1 MTDDP
6 LPDPPPTPPNLA
18 AWSTHLGRR
27 IEDSHELR
35 YSLAAGG
42 TLPAA
47 FSAMSLRY
55 SDSPALTF
63 DGTTLTHGQV
73 ESETARVAAALKR
86 TNIGRGTRVAIVA
99 DPDLSVVVAYLA
111 GLRVGAIVTLAH
123 PSYTV
128 SELAD
133 ILRGSGAEVALATG
147 ESLAKVVGLSA
158 DFLTIGLKG
167 LDRAIAEHVLDDGH
181 ESDVAAVE
189 PAIGPDSLA
198 IQAFTS
204 GSTGEP
210 KPVRLSHRNLL
221 TSIRGAMGAWR
232 WSAADRLVHC
242 LPIAHQHGL
251 GAVHAALLS
260 GSHAVILPRF
270 DPERLIEVADR
281 QQASVLFSVPAIY
294 DRLLADVPHLLDRLR
309 GLRLMT
315 SGSAPLPPETALKIQ
330 EATGQIPLERYGS
343 TEAGLDVSNPYEG
356 PRIPGT
362 VGLALPGVEVG
373 ISQPDAETIA
383 DGGTGE
389 VVLRGPQVFRGYGTD
404 DDRGAF
410 IGGWF
415 RTGDFGTIDEETG
428 HLRLVGRTKDVIIT
442 GGLNVYP
449 LEIEKVLREIPGVV
463 DAAVIG
469 VQSQRWGEAVT
480 AFVVMTDG
488 ATQDLNETLQSRL
501 APHKRPKQII
511 EVDEIPR
518 TQVGKVRREVLESIA
533 LRPN

>member
-1 MTDDP
+1 
-6 LPDPPPTPPNLA
+6 
-18 AWSTHLGRR
+18 
-27 IEDSHELR
+27 
-35 YSLAAGG
+35 
-42 TLPAA
+42 
-47 FSAMSLRY
+47 MSLRC
-55 SDSPALTF
+55 SDSPALTI
-63 DGTTLTHGQV
+63 DGDTVTHGQV
-73 ESETARVAAALKR
+73 ERETVRVAAALRRMKV
-86 TNIGRGTRVAIVA
+86 GRGTRVAIVA
-99 DPDLSVVVAYLA
+99 DPDLSVVVGYLA
-111 GLRVGAIVTLAH
+111 ALRVGAIVTLPH

-133 ILRGSGAEVALATG
+133 LLTASSAELALATG
-147 ESLAKVVGLSA
+147 DSLGKVVELST
-158 DFLTIGLKG
+158 DISTVGLKG
-167 LDRAIAEHVLDDGH
+167 LDRAIAGRVLDDGH
-181 ESDVAAVE
+181 ASDGAAVE
-189 PAIGPDSLA
+189 PALGPDSPA

-251 GAVHAALLS
+251 GAIHAALLS

-270 DPERLIEVADR
+270 DPERLISVADR
-281 QQASVLFSVPAIY
+281 EQASVLFSVPAIY
-294 DRLLADVPHLLDRLR
+294 DRLLMEVPDLLDRLR

-315 SGSAPLPPETALKIQ
+315 SGSAPLAPETASRIQ

-362 VGLALPGVEVG
+362 VGIALPGVEVAIFDPEG
-373 ISQPDAETIA
+373 ETIA

-404 DDRGAF
+404 EDRDAF
-410 IGGWF
+410 VRGWF
-415 RTGDFGTIDEETG
+415 RTRDFGTIDQETG
-428 HLRLVGRTKDVIIT
+428 HLRLVGRTKDVIIS

-469 VQSQRWGEAVT
+469 VQSKRWGEAVT
-480 AFVVMTDG
+480 AFVVRAQG
-488 ATQDLNETLQSRL
+488 ATQDLDETLQSRL

-518 TQVGKVRREVLESIA
+518 TEVGKLRRDELEKSIA
-533 LRPN
+533 LRPS

>member
-1 MTDDP
+1 
-6 LPDPPPTPPNLA
+6 
-18 AWSTHLGRR
+18 
-27 IEDSHELR
+27 
-35 YSLAAGG
+35 
-42 TLPAA
+42 
-47 FSAMSLRY
+47 
-55 SDSPALTF
+55 
-63 DGTTLTHGQV
+63 
-73 ESETARVAAALKR
+73 
-86 TNIGRGTRVAIVA
+86 
-99 DPDLSVVVAYLA
+99 
-111 GLRVGAIVTLAH
+111 
-123 PSYTV
+123 
-128 SELAD
+128 
-133 ILRGSGAEVALATG
+133 
-147 ESLAKVVGLSA
+147 
-158 DFLTIGLKG
+158 
-167 LDRAIAEHVLDDGH
+167 
-181 ESDVAAVE
+181 
-189 PAIGPDSLA
+189 
-198 IQAFTS
+198 
-204 GSTGEP
+204 
-210 KPVRLSHRNLL
+210 
-221 TSIRGAMGAWR
+221 
-232 WSAADRLVHC
+232 
-242 LPIAHQHGL
+242 
-251 GAVHAALLS
+251 
-260 GSHAVILPRF
+260 VILPRF

-533 LRPN
+533 LRTN

>member
-1 MTDDP
+1 M
-6 LPDPPPTPPNLA
+6 
-18 AWSTHLGRR
+18 GRR
-27 IEDSHELR
+27 YADR
-35 YSLAAGG
+35 
-42 TLPAA
+42 
-47 FSAMSLRY
+47 
-55 SDSPALTF
+55 PALTV

-86 TNIGRGTRVAIVA
+86 TNVGLGTRIALVA

-111 GLRVGAIVTLAH
+111 ALRVGAIVTLVH

-128 SELAD
+128 SEFAG
-133 ILRGSGAEVALATG
+133 IFRGGSAELALATG
-147 ESLAKVVGLSA
+147 DSLGKVVELST
-158 DFLTIGLKG
+158 DFSTVGLKR

-189 PAIGPDSLA
+189 PAMGPDSPA

-251 GAVHAALLS
+251 GAIHAALLS

-281 QQASVLFSVPAIY
+281 EEASVLFSVPAIY
-294 DRLLADVPHLLDRLR
+294 DRLLAEVPHLLDRLGR
-309 GLRLMT
+309 LRLMT
-315 SGSAPLPPETALKIQ
+315 SGSAPLAPETASRIQ

-362 VGLALPGVEVG
+362 VGLALPGVEVA
-373 ISQPDAETIA
+373 ILDPDSGTIT
-383 DGGTGE
+383 DRGTGE
-389 VVLRGPQVFRGYGTD
+389 VVLRGPQVFGGYGTD
-404 DDRGAF
+404 EDRRAF
-410 IGGWF
+410 VGGWF
-415 RTGDFGTIDEETG
+415 RTGDFGAIGEEPA

-449 LEIEKVLREIPGVV
+449 PEIEKVLREIPGVV

-469 VQSQRWGEAVT
+469 VQSERWGEAVT
-480 AFVVMTDG
+480 AFVVRDQG
-488 ATQDLNETLQSRL
+488 GPQDLTEALQSRL

-518 TQVGKVRREVLESIA
+518 TEVGKVRREELEQSIA
-533 LRPN
+533 QRPS